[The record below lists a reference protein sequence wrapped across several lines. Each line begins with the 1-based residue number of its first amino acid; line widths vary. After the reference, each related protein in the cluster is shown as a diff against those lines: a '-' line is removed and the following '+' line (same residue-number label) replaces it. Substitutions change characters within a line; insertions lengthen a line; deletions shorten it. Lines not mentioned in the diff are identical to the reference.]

1 MLSHSATLVRPVSRL
16 VVVLSV
22 SVGLMGG
29 GLQSPVSL
37 IEHLVSDSQGV
48 HTATP
53 TPSGPMLM
61 YHPIST
67 DQNGHI
73 LPWYSADPGESYDH
87 VIHLVWNYWK
97 NLPNLS
103 NGIPASFQHRMAGQT
118 AAIGGDQL
126 AMALSSWHLL
136 YQYSG
141 DPSVKTQMQTIADF
155 YLDYG
160 LASSTC
166 AWPNIPFPAN
176 SDGVPTVGPGFFH
189 GDVMRGTGIT
199 QPDKAG
205 SFASEL
211 VTLYQMT
218 GSPRYLNS
226 AIAVA
231 NTLASHTVVGD
242 ANTSPLP
249 FRVNA
254 TTGQVTDPYT
264 ANMTGVLRL
273 FDGLI
278 NMNQGN
284 VQAYT
289 TARSR
294 ISSWIK
300 TYPLV
305 NNKWGPFF
313 EDIDYDSETEI
324 NADTMAW
331 YILEHPEWN
340 ATWQSN
346 ARSILNY
353 TASTF
358 GNTDWHGINW
368 PSYGVTL
375 INEQTAY
382 MVPGNSHTSRHG
394 SVELIYSANTGDLTR
409 KDAAIRQL
417 NWATYMVDVD
427 GKNQYP
433 DNEIWYT
440 DGYGDYIRH
449 YLRAMAAMPELAPN
463 NQTHLLKSTSVV
475 SNISY
480 TPTQVSYTT
489 FAPSSTETLKLNF
502 IPSQI
507 VAGGLSLTENAN
519 LAQEGWTFNPTSN
532 VLQVRHHLSNQIT
545 ITTGNSPSHT
555 PTPVSPTPTPT
566 PTQPTPTPTSPTPTS
581 SFLPP
586 TSTPTPVSPT
596 HTPIS
601 PTPTSLPPT
610 LKASAMP
617 TSIATER
624 TATATA
630 TTTAQPAAPP
640 LTEKLFL
647 PLINKPETPLMP
659 TRINDLEQRRTR

>member
-1 MLSHSATLVRPVSRL
+1 
-16 VVVLSV
+16 
-22 SVGLMGG
+22 
-29 GLQSPVSL
+29 
-37 IEHLVSDSQGV
+37 
-48 HTATP
+48 
-53 TPSGPMLM
+53 MLM

-73 LPWYSADPGESYDH
+73 LPWYSADLGASYDH

-97 NLPNLS
+97 NLPDLA

-141 DPSVKTQMQTIADF
+141 DPSVKSQMQTIADF

-160 LASSTC
+160 LSSSSS

-176 SDGVPTVGPGFFH
+176 SDGVLAVGPGFFH
-189 GDVMRGTGIT
+189 GDVMRGRGIT

-218 GSPRYLNS
+218 GDSRYLNS

-231 NTLASHTVVGD
+231 DTLASHTVAGD

-278 NMNQGN
+278 KLNQGH
-284 VQAYT
+284 VQAYVS
-289 TARSR
+289 ARSL
-294 ISSWIK
+294 ISSWIR
-300 TYPLV
+300 TYPLI
-305 NNKWGPFF
+305 NNRWGPFF
-313 EDIDYDSETEI
+313 EDIDYNSETEI

-331 YILEHPEWN
+331 YILENPGWSPD
-340 ATWQSN
+340 WQSN

-358 GNTDWHGINW
+358 GNTDWHGVNW

-394 SVELIYSANTGDLTR
+394 SVELIYSANTGDLSR
-409 KDAAIRQL
+409 RDAAIRQL

-433 DNEIWYT
+433 DNEVWYT
-440 DGYGDYIRH
+440 DGYGDYVRH
-449 YLRAMAAMPELAPN
+449 YLRAMAAVPELAPD

-475 SNISY
+475 SNIAY
-480 TPTQVSYTT
+480 TPNQVTYTT
-489 FAPSSTETLKLNF
+489 YSSSSMETLKLKSA
-502 IPSQI
+502 PSQ
-507 VAGGLSLTENAN
+507 VLAGGLSLTENPDIG
-519 LAQEGWTFNPTSN
+519 QEGWAFDPASN
-532 VLQVRHHLSNQIT
+532 VLQVRHHISNQIS
-545 ITTGNSPSHT
+545 ITTGALSST
-555 PTPVSPTPTPT
+555 ATPVSPTPTNRVLT
-566 PTQPTPTPTSPTPTS
+566 PTWPTPTSIPTA
-581 SFLPP
+581 
-586 TSTPTPVSPT
+586 TSTPTPVSLT
-596 HTPIS
+596 RTPIPLTPTPMS
-601 PTPTSLPPT
+601 PTLT
-610 LKASAMP
+610 ASVMP
-617 TSIATER
+617 TSTAVVT
-624 TATATA
+624 TAPATATA
-630 TTTAQPAAPP
+630 TTLPAAPP
-640 LTEKLFL
+640 WPDKLFL
-647 PLINKPETPLMP
+647 PVINKP
-659 TRINDLEQRRTR
+659 